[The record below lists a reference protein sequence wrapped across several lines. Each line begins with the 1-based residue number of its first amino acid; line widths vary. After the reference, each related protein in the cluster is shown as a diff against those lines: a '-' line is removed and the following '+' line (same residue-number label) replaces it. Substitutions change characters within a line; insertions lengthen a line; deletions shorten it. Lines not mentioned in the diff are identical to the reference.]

1 MSALNISQNIKKP
14 ILLLDT
20 DEASAKHIR
29 AILESLGEVDII
41 HEGKEFTKFLSL
53 IQNYE
58 SDIVILNLYPS
69 IEDSIK
75 LAKQITG
82 MFPDVNLIAVAD
94 TMDPSIILN
103 VMRARAR
110 EFLKQPVNND
120 ELLAVINGVLQEK
133 ESAMAQKRMENKVIT
148 LFGPKGGVGTT
159 TIASNMAIS
168 LAKLTKKDVLIVDL
182 DLQFGN
188 VALHLNV
195 KSKYSILDVVTRID
209 QVEIPM
215 LKALMPKG
223 TNGISVLP
231 IPQNIEEAES
241 IRPVQIEKLLFILR
255 RVFDYI
261 IVDTHHG
268 LDDISLKAMDE
279 SNFVLLV
286 TTLDVP
292 SLFHTKRSLQLF
304 QKMGFTMEKL
314 FLVIN
319 RFNALTEFDMKS
331 TEKMLDYPIFWCIPE
346 HDYKSLIASI
356 NKGTPIS
363 SMSPNTSLSKNYLDM
378 SMKFNGTLKEEGGK
392 KSDKS
397 KKRKRL
403 FKFSKS

>member
-1 MSALNISQNIKKP
+1 MNISKSIIKP

-20 DEASAKHIR
+20 NEASAKHIK
-29 AILESLGEVDII
+29 AILDSLGEVDII
-41 HEGKEFTKFLSL
+41 HEGKEFSKFLSL

-69 IEDSIK
+69 IEESIK
-75 LAKQITG
+75 LAKQITR
-82 MFPDVNLIAVAD
+82 MFPEVNLIAVAD

-103 VMRARAR
+103 VMRSRAR
-110 EFLKQPVNND
+110 EFLKQPVNKD
-120 ELLAVINGVLQEK
+120 ELLAVVNSVFQEK
-133 ESAMAQKRMENKVIT
+133 EAAQSQKRMATKIIT

-159 TIASNMAIS
+159 TIATNMAIS
-168 LAKLTKKDVLIVDL
+168 LARHTKKDVLLVDL

-188 VALHLNV
+188 VALHMNV
-195 KSKYSILDVVTRID
+195 KSKHSILDVVTRID

-215 LKALMPKG
+215 LKTLMPKG

-241 IRPVQIEKLLFILR
+241 IRPVHIEKLLFMLR
-255 RVFDYI
+255 KVFDYI
-261 IVDTHHG
+261 IVDTHHR
-268 LDDISLKAMDE
+268 LDDVSVKAMDE

-304 QKMGFTMEKL
+304 QKMGYTMEKL

-319 RFNALTEFDMKS
+319 RFNALSEFDMRS

-346 HDYKSLIASI
+346 HDYKSLITSI

-363 SMSPNTSLSKNYLDM
+363 SMSPNNSLSRNFLDM
-378 SMKFNGTLKEEGGK
+378 SMKFNGSLNEEK
-392 KSDKS
+392 KNGDKA
-397 KKRKRL
+397 KKKQRL
-403 FKFSKS
+403 FKFMKS